1 MLSSV
6 AHVSL
11 WGAEFSTYSFETARR
26 TSDPLC
32 DAQQLRLVFVRQR
45 AALPCQVCNWPDS
58 DFRRCPLSRRS
69 WGTSRRQMDLSDR
82 LDLWVHGLICESAR
96 DCEGPGWPGP
106 NVESVIEM
114 MTSIGPTRGSRRR
127 QPASPQTPR
136 IPAERRRRAGAH
148 IWDRATGFLRTM
160 DATKCLDPPSV

>member
-45 AALPCQVCNWPDS
+45 AALPCQVCNWPEAAENDVS
-58 DFRRCPLSRRS
+58 SNVGY
-69 WGTSRRQMDLSDR
+69 WGVKRTRFAQTEFCR
-82 LDLWVHGLICESAR
+82 L
-96 DCEGPGWPGP
+96 
-106 NVESVIEM
+106 
-114 MTSIGPTRGSRRR
+114 
-127 QPASPQTPR
+127 
-136 IPAERRRRAGAH
+136 
-148 IWDRATGFLRTM
+148 
-160 DATKCLDPPSV
+160 